1 LSEKIIAIVANG
13 RPLESRLAIQIVKS
27 ASIIIAADG
36 GTLAC
41 KKSGIKPDFIIGD
54 FDSISRDL
62 LNQYHDIEIIHIEDQ
77 NSTDMEKALNFATSL
92 SPDRLIVLSAFGKRM
107 DHTSAN
113 LFFLAEYNEKVP
125 VQIYDN
131 YGYMTILKEGKH
143 IFKHKTGTI
152 ISFFSPYPVKNI
164 SLKGFRYN
172 LQNQNYDPYFIGMSN
187 VCEQEECI
195 IEFESGRIFSYLVLK
210 EN

>member
-1 LSEKIIAIVANG
+1 MQA
-13 RPLESRLAIQIVKS
+13 VKS

-113 LFFLAEYNEKVP
+113 LFFLTEYNEKVP
-125 VQIYDN
+125 VEIYDN

-143 IFKHKTGTI
+143 IFKYKTGTI

-164 SLKGFRYN
+164 SIKGFRYN
-172 LQNQNYDPYFIGMSN
+172 LQNQNYDPYFVGMSN
-187 VCEQEECI
+187 VCEQEKCI